1 MRCATSTTFSG
12 PSDMMRRA
20 KPVFDDT
27 ANARASE
34 RVP

>member
-1 MRCATSTTFSG
+1 MRCAVSTIFSG
-12 PSDMMRRA
+12 PSDIAMRA

-27 ANARASE
+27 ANARAMV